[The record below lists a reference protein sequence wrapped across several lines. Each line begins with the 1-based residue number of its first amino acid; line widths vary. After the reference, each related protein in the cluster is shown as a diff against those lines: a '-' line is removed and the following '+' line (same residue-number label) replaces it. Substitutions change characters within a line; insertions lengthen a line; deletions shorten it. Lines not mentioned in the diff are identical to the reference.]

1 MQVRSLLWLGS
12 AIPLILLSACGGS
25 DGGVASTP
33 APSPSASPPPAPPPA
48 STFDTPEYQRSNA
61 AVQAQALVAYQA
73 GASGQGV
80 VAAVIDSGIDQSSAE
95 FAGRISPL
103 SADLAGSRGLQD
115 QGGHGTAVSGVL
127 LGAKNDIGIQGVA
140 FGATLLVART
150 DSPGS
155 CTTTGPDA
163 GCSHDDN
170 NIARGVDLA
179 VSARARVINISLGG
193 SPPNSNLRAAISRAT
208 SAGIIIVISAGNEG
222 VTNPANATN
231 PDLLAQVALD
241 PIARGLVLIA
251 GATDSNKVLA
261 DFSNKAGNGAA
272 YYLTALGV
280 RVRSN
285 DQTGTAFLYSGTSFS
300 APVVSGAVALLAQ
313 AFPNLTGAQ
322 IVDLLFR
329 TATDLGAA
337 GTDTTYGHGE
347 LNLAKAFAPQGSTS
361 LAGSTAAISLTDNGT
376 LSAAMG
382 DAGQGPAV
390 GDAGQG
396 GMATAIRD
404 GYGRDYDVDLSP
416 TLARAPQSFQ
426 LFPALSNR
434 TRQLSARGSTMTLAL
449 SVAQATPERL
459 LLDHNSYASA
469 RALAG
474 SVASRIG
481 RDTSLAL
488 GFATGSDGLDRSLSA
503 RTSPAFLVDE
513 RRRGVETAP
522 QGAFALR
529 QKVGGIAVTL
539 AAETGDVR
547 LWQRSMIG
555 PRGDRYQ
562 RYGYGSVT
570 LGADGAIGPLS
581 LAGRLTQMNERETVL
596 GARFL
601 SALGGDGATS
611 WFADA
616 HATLMPAANWR
627 LGAAFQR
634 GWTLIPAGEARG
646 RSTLTTQALAFDVM
660 RTSLLARGDSFAV
673 RWSEPLRVTTG
684 GIALIGFNMIN
695 LAPSG
700 HERDVEAVYAR
711 SLGPGWL
718 TLNSYWR
725 QQPGNFAAAPDDLGI
740 AARYSFGF

>member
-1 MQVRSLLWLGS
+1 MQVRSLLRLGS

-33 APSPSASPPPAPPPA
+33 APSPSASPPPSPPPA
-48 STFDTPEYQRSNA
+48 STFDTAEYQRSNA

-95 FAGRISPL
+95 FAGRISSL

-127 LGAKNDIGIQGVA
+127 LGAKNDTGIQGVA

-155 CTTTGPDA
+155 CTASGPDA

-193 SPPNSNLRAAISRAT
+193 TPPNSNLRAAISRAT
-208 SAGIIIVISAGNEG
+208 SAGIIIVISAGNAG
-222 VTNPANATN
+222 LTDPANAAN
-231 PDLLAQVALD
+231 PDLLAQVAID

-285 DQTGTAFLYSGTSFS
+285 DHTGTAFLYSGTSFS

-322 IVDLLFR
+322 IVDLLLR
-329 TATDLGAA
+329 TATDLGAT
-337 GTDTTYGHGE
+337 GTDTIYGRGE

-382 DAGQGPAV
+382 DAGQG
-390 GDAGQG
+390 
-396 GMATAIRD
+396 GMSTAIRD

-416 TLARAPQSFQ
+416 TLARAPRSFQ
-426 LFPALSNR
+426 LFPALAHR
-434 TRQLSARGSTMTLAL
+434 TRQLSARGAAMTLAL
-449 SVAQATPERL
+449 SVAEATPERL
-459 LLDHNSYASA
+459 LLDRNSYASA

-474 SVASRIG
+474 SVATRIG

-513 RRRGVETAP
+513 ARRGFDAAP

-529 QKVGGIAVTL
+529 QQVGGIAVTL

-547 LWQRSMIG
+547 LWERSMIG

-562 RYGYGSVT
+562 RYGYGAVT
-570 LGADGAIGPLS
+570 LGADGAVGPLS
-581 LAGRLTQMNERETVL
+581 FAGRLTQMNERETVL

-616 HATLMPAANWR
+616 RATLVPAANWR

-634 GWTLIPAGEARG
+634 GWTLIPAGEVRG
-646 RSTLTTQALAFDVM
+646 SSTLTTQALAFDVA
-660 RTSLLARGDSFAV
+660 RTSLLTRGDSLAV

-700 HERDVEAVYAR
+700 HERDIEAVYAR
-711 SLGPGWL
+711 AMGPGWL

-725 QQPGNFAAAPDDLGI
+725 QQPGNFAAAADDIGV

>member
-1 MQVRSLLWLGS
+1 MQVRSLLRLGS

-48 STFDTPEYQRSNA
+48 STFDTAEYQRSNA

-73 GASGQGV
+73 GATGQGV
-80 VAAVIDSGIDQSSAE
+80 VAAVIDSGINQNSAE
-95 FAGRISPL
+95 FSGRISPL
-103 SADLAGSRGLQD
+103 SADLAGTRGIQD

-127 LGAKNDIGIQGVA
+127 LGAKNDAGIHGVA
-140 FGATLLVART
+140 FAATLLVART

-155 CTTTGPDA
+155 CTASGPDA

-179 VSARARVINISLGG
+179 VTARARVINISLGG
-193 SPPNSNLRAAISRAT
+193 SPPNSNLRAAIGRAT
-208 SAGIIIVISAGNEG
+208 SAGIIIVISAGNAG
-222 VTNPANATN
+222 VTDPVNAAN
-231 PDLLAQVALD
+231 PDLLAQVAID

-251 GATDSNKVLA
+251 GATDSNRVLA
-261 DFSNKAGNGAA
+261 DFSNKAGNGSA

-280 RVRSN
+280 RVQSN
-285 DQTGTAFLYSGTSFS
+285 DEAGRSFYYTGTSFS

-313 AFPNLTGAQ
+313 AFPTLTGAQ

-337 GTDTTYGHGE
+337 GTDTIYGRGE

-361 LAGSTAAISLTDNGT
+361 LAGSTASISLTDNGT

-382 DAGQGPAV
+382 DAGQG
-390 GDAGQG
+390 
-396 GMATAIRD
+396 GMSTAIRD

-426 LFPALSNR
+426 LLPALTHRS
-434 TRQLSARGSTMTLAL
+434 RQLSARGSAMTLAV
-449 SVAQATPERL
+449 SVAAATPERL
-459 LLDHNSYASA
+459 LLDRNSYASA

-474 SVASRIG
+474 SVATRIG

-513 RRRGVETAP
+513 GRRGVDKAP

-529 QKVGGIAVTL
+529 QQVGGIAVTL
-539 AAETGDVR
+539 AAETGDIR
-547 LWQRSMIG
+547 LWERSMIG

-562 RYGYGSVT
+562 RYGYGAVT
-570 LGADGAIGPLS
+570 LGADGSVGPLA
-581 LAGRLTQMNERETVL
+581 LTGRLTQMNERETVL

-616 HATLMPAANWR
+616 RAALVPATNWR

-634 GWTLIPAGEARG
+634 GWTSIPVGEARG
-646 RSTLTTQALAFDVM
+646 QSTLTTQALAFDVM
-660 RTSLLARGDSFAV
+660 RTSLLTRGDSLAV

-684 GIALIGFNMIN
+684 GINLIGFNMIN

-700 HERDVEAVYAR
+700 HERDLEAVYAR
-711 SLGPGWL
+711 ALGPGWL

-725 QQPGNFAAAPDDLGI
+725 QQPGNFAAAPDDFGV